1 MSTTVTPERPLQ
13 TGDLSEAAVQAWLDF
28 VAMPSHE
35 RCLRLTWM
43 AESRAQAAVLWRVSE
58 HHRMTKRLGSDL
70 SYRSI
75 SAQEITRRF
84 GQLFGCSRSSI
95 GQALSDLLDEG
106 MLLARPHVDN
116 VTRKIWLHWPALQ
129 KRWQSTEWPDRHWL
143 ELNWIAKNKAEMVVL
158 HSLQSALVDGQQGT
172 HIPLSPRELERLYRP
187 QWGAGVDSSAISR
200 AVKTLTAR
208 GSIEP
213 SSGSMGGHGFYLVSG
228 QVEAQLQAFYQQDL
242 QKLLG

>member
-1 MSTTVTPERPLQ
+1 MNTAVALERPLQ

-58 HHRMTKRLGSDL
+58 HHRMTKRLGTDL
-70 SYRSI
+70 SYKSI
-75 SAQEITRRF
+75 SAHDIARRF
-84 GQLFGCSRSSI
+84 GLLFGCSQRSI

-158 HSLQSALVDGQQGT
+158 HSLQSALVDGQQD
-172 HIPLSPRELERLYRP
+172 IQVPLSPRELERLYRP
-187 QWGAGVDSSAISR
+187 QLGAGVDSSAISR
-200 AVKTLTAR
+200 AVKALTAAGAIEQPEELGIAR
-208 GSIEP
+208 GVR
-213 SSGSMGGHGFYLVSG
+213 LVPG